1 MQKTRLGISV
11 GFLGALMYF
20 SGLVNGYLL
29 AIIIGGYILIA
40 EKNIWLKKPA
50 IKTIAIMLICSLSVA
65 VISLLPDVLSAILS
79 LMAVFQKSF
88 SIAAVNGIVSFIT
101 QVINLIEKCVLIV
114 FGINALHQGN
124 ISIPV
129 LDNFINKIFA
139 DYDMNNY

>member
-40 EKNIWLKKPA
+40 EKNIWLKKTA